1 MAKLW
6 KQVIDKA
13 IELMELSLQGKV
25 CYLYGAKGVWLKN
38 EAMVW
43 DYINREKAYFSK
55 YSTEE
60 LNQIVKNSVG
70 KFAMDCSALTGLC
83 TGDMQ
88 WSIGQ
93 INNCFKYNSLVAG
106 PTASLLFTTFSGVG
120 RHIGLD
126 VGGTGHGQGL
136 CMHIGWES
144 TDANVAKGLAG
155 IVFEPIANR
164 PWERSGQSN
173 FVDYAGVYSPYA
185 PIADLWYRLHPNP
198 SPTPTYD
205 GWVGEVYGKA
215 LVAVYQNP
223 TGATPLSVYP
233 ALACGNL
240 FDVVG
245 DYGNRWQIK
254 VLKEG
259 KKYTGYLDKQYC
271 LRKTEERNG
280 VTTSDL
286 HLRTNPGTSKKCKS
300 ILIMPRGSVVSICDT
315 KKSDEGT
322 DWYYVIYKWQ
332 YGFAS
337 ARYIK

>member
-1 MAKLW
+1 MAKPW
-6 KQVIDKA
+6 KEVIAKA
-13 IELMELSLQGKV
+13 IELMELSLQSKV
-25 CYLYGAKGVWLKN
+25 CYLYGAKGVWLTS
-38 EAMVW
+38 E
-43 DYINREKAYFSK
+43 DQIRQYFRQEPNYFRK
-55 YSTEE
+55 YSDSEKQ
-60 LNQIVKNSVG
+60 QIISNSID
-70 KFAMDCSALTGLC
+70 KYAMDCSAFTGLC

-93 INNCFKYNSLVAG
+93 INNCFKYNTLAGG

-144 TDANVAKGLAG
+144 TDANVKAGLSG

-164 PWERSGQSN
+164 PWEKSGQSN

-215 LVAVYQNP
+215 LVTVYQNP
-223 TGATPLSVYP
+223 TGVTPLNVYP

-259 KKYTGYLDKQYC
+259 KKYAGYLDKQYC
-271 LRKTEERNG
+271 LRKTPY
-280 VTTSDL
+280 TTGKVQTDL
-286 HLRTNPGTSKKCKS
+286 HLRANAGTSYKS
-300 ILIMPRGSVVSICDT
+300 LAIMPRGASVQICDT
-315 KKSDEGT
+315 KPAADGRPW
-322 DWYYVIYKWQ
+322 DYVIWNGM

-337 ARYIK
+337 DRYIK